1 MIRVLAAAVKNIRSA
16 AESKLRR
23 QFTTGNREQGYRRQV
38 TRNGTKLTKGKS
50 TGIEVASY

>member
-23 QFTTGNREQGYRRQV
+23 QFTGNKATGGRSQE
-38 TRNGTKLTKGKS
+38 TARN
-50 TGIEVASY
+50 